1 MKERV
6 RLMKCQNKKKN
17 VKRAVAGI
25 IFLSV
30 IAIILSAYGVTQMY
44 ASPEKKA
51 LKTMLKS
58 GELLQSTVE
67 KYINNIDVSA
77 NNYTRKIDISELIYD
92 NTDYMQGK
100 NSAEYTITANID
112 NNGINVVIPELTN
125 DTFLISKADIS
136 RYINIDA
143 DQLKPVLK
151 AALADFVKG
160 YEVMAM
166 DCVNTVSETGKHT
179 YNINIDETA
188 LVNGFNTFV
197 DELYKDSQVLPYISL
212 LNVYGIKKD
221 SIKSE
226 FATEVKDCN
235 VVLDIEADRDNN
247 LVKVSAVVYYNQNAV
262 CNMVIDF
269 DGLDNMTLYIMA
281 EYSQAEYVN
290 SVIQIDMQSD
300 NVIGVSADADIHFM
314 NHSLKLKA
322 SGNINIQ

>member
-1 MKERV
+1 MY
-6 RLMKCQNKKKN
+6 
-17 VKRAVAGI
+17 KR
-25 IFLSV
+25 
-30 IAIILSAYGVTQMY
+30 
-44 ASPEKKA
+44 
-51 LKTMLKS
+51 
-58 GELLQSTVE
+58 
-67 KYINNIDVSA
+67 
-77 NNYTRKIDISELIYD
+77 
-92 NTDYMQGK
+92 
-100 NSAEYTITANID
+100 
-112 NNGINVVIPELTN
+112 
-125 DTFLISKADIS
+125 
-136 RYINIDA
+136 
-143 DQLKPVLK
+143 QLR
-151 AALADFVKG
+151 
-160 YEVMAM
+160 
-166 DCVNTVSETGKHT
+166 
-179 YNINIDETA
+179 
-188 LVNGFNTFV
+188 
-197 DELYKDSQVLPYISL
+197 YISL

>member
-77 NNYTRKIDISELIYD
+77 NNYTGKINISELIYD
-92 NTDYMQGK
+92 NADYMQGK

-166 DCVNTVSETGKHT
+166 DCVN
-179 YNINIDETA
+179 TA

>member
-1 MKERV
+1 
-6 RLMKCQNKKKN
+6 MKCQNKKKN

-77 NNYTRKIDISELIYD
+77 NNYTGKINISELIYD

-125 DTFLISKADIS
+125 DT
-136 RYINIDA
+136 Y
-143 DQLKPVLK
+143 QLKPVLK

>member
-77 NNYTRKIDISELIYD
+77 NNYTGKINISELIYD
-92 NTDYMQGK
+92 NADYMQGK

-166 DCVNTVSETGKHT
+166 DCVNTVS
-179 YNINIDETA
+179 ETA

-281 EYSQAEYVN
+281 EYVN

>member
-77 NNYTRKIDISELIYD
+77 NNYTGKINISELIYD

-136 RYINIDA
+136 RYVNIDA

-160 YEVMAM
+160 
-166 DCVNTVSETGKHT
+166 
-179 YNINIDETA
+179 
-188 LVNGFNTFV
+188 

-247 LVKVSAVVYYNQNAV
+247 LAKVSAVVYYNQNAV
-262 CNMVIDF
+262 CNMVVDF

>member
-77 NNYTRKIDISELIYD
+77 NNYTGKINISELIYD
-92 NTDYMQGK
+92 NADYMQGK

-166 DCVNTVSETGKHT
+166 DCVNTVSETG
-179 YNINIDETA
+179 
-188 LVNGFNTFV
+188 NT
-197 DELYKDSQVLPYISL
+197 LIILI
-212 LNVYGIKKD
+212 
-221 SIKSE
+221 
-226 FATEVKDCN
+226 
-235 VVLDIEADRDNN
+235 
-247 LVKVSAVVYYNQNAV
+247 
-262 CNMVIDF
+262 
-269 DGLDNMTLYIMA
+269 
-281 EYSQAEYVN
+281 
-290 SVIQIDMQSD
+290 
-300 NVIGVSADADIHFM
+300 
-314 NHSLKLKA
+314 
-322 SGNINIQ
+322 

>member
-1 MKERV
+1 M
-6 RLMKCQNKKKN
+6 
-17 VKRAVAGI
+17 
-25 IFLSV
+25 
-30 IAIILSAYGVTQMY
+30 
-44 ASPEKKA
+44 
-51 LKTMLKS
+51 
-58 GELLQSTVE
+58 
-67 KYINNIDVSA
+67 
-77 NNYTRKIDISELIYD
+77 
-92 NTDYMQGK
+92 
-100 NSAEYTITANID
+100 
-112 NNGINVVIPELTN
+112 
-125 DTFLISKADIS
+125 
-136 RYINIDA
+136 
-143 DQLKPVLK
+143 
-151 AALADFVKG
+151 KG

-235 VVLDIEADRDNN
+235 V
-247 LVKVSAVVYYNQNAV
+247 KVSAVVYYNQNAV

-290 SVIQIDMQSD
+290 SVIQMDMQSD

>member
-1 MKERV
+1 
-6 RLMKCQNKKKN
+6 MKCQNKKKN

-77 NNYTRKIDISELIYD
+77 NNYTGKINISELIYD
-92 NTDYMQGK
+92 NADYMQGK

-269 DGLDNMTLYIMA
+269 D
-281 EYSQAEYVN
+281 
-290 SVIQIDMQSD
+290 
-300 NVIGVSADADIHFM
+300 
-314 NHSLKLKA
+314 
-322 SGNINIQ
+322 

>member
-1 MKERV
+1 M
-6 RLMKCQNKKKN
+6 
-17 VKRAVAGI
+17 
-25 IFLSV
+25 
-30 IAIILSAYGVTQMY
+30 
-44 ASPEKKA
+44 
-51 LKTMLKS
+51 
-58 GELLQSTVE
+58 
-67 KYINNIDVSA
+67 
-77 NNYTRKIDISELIYD
+77 
-92 NTDYMQGK
+92 
-100 NSAEYTITANID
+100 
-112 NNGINVVIPELTN
+112 
-125 DTFLISKADIS
+125 
-136 RYINIDA
+136 
-143 DQLKPVLK
+143 
-151 AALADFVKG
+151 
-160 YEVMAM
+160 
-166 DCVNTVSETGKHT
+166 
-179 YNINIDETA
+179 
-188 LVNGFNTFV
+188 

-281 EYSQAEYVN
+281 EYVN

>member
-77 NNYTRKIDISELIYD
+77 NNYTGKINISELVYD

-212 LNVYGIKKD
+212 LNVYGIKR
-221 SIKSE
+221 
-226 FATEVKDCN
+226 T
-235 VVLDIEADRDNN
+235 VLN
-247 LVKVSAVVYYNQNAV
+247 LNLPRK
-262 CNMVIDF
+262 
-269 DGLDNMTLYIMA
+269 
-281 EYSQAEYVN
+281 
-290 SVIQIDMQSD
+290 
-300 NVIGVSADADIHFM
+300 
-314 NHSLKLKA
+314 
-322 SGNINIQ
+322 

>member
-30 IAIILSAYGVTQMY
+30 IAIILS
-44 ASPEKKA
+44 
-51 LKTMLKS
+51 
-58 GELLQSTVE
+58 VE

-77 NNYTRKIDISELIYD
+77 NNYTGKINISELIYD

-197 DELYKDSQVLPYISL
+197 D
-212 LNVYGIKKD
+212 
-221 SIKSE
+221 
-226 FATEVKDCN
+226 
-235 VVLDIEADRDNN
+235 
-247 LVKVSAVVYYNQNAV
+247 
-262 CNMVIDF
+262 
-269 DGLDNMTLYIMA
+269 
-281 EYSQAEYVN
+281 
-290 SVIQIDMQSD
+290 
-300 NVIGVSADADIHFM
+300 
-314 NHSLKLKA
+314 
-322 SGNINIQ
+322 

>member
-77 NNYTRKIDISELIYD
+77 NNYTGKINISELIYD
-92 NTDYMQGK
+92 NADYMQGK

-112 NNGINVVIPELTN
+112 NNG
-125 DTFLISKADIS
+125 
-136 RYINIDA
+136 INIDA

>member
-1 MKERV
+1 
-6 RLMKCQNKKKN
+6 
-17 VKRAVAGI
+17 
-25 IFLSV
+25 
-30 IAIILSAYGVTQMY
+30 
-44 ASPEKKA
+44 
-51 LKTMLKS
+51 
-58 GELLQSTVE
+58 
-67 KYINNIDVSA
+67 
-77 NNYTRKIDISELIYD
+77 
-92 NTDYMQGK
+92 MQGK

-247 LVKVSAVVYYNQNAV
+247 LAKVSAVVYYNQNAV
-262 CNMVIDF
+262 CNMVVDF

>member
-77 NNYTRKIDISELIYD
+77 NNYTGKINISELIYD
-92 NTDYMQGK
+92 NADYMQGK

-136 RYINIDA
+136 RY
-143 DQLKPVLK
+143 
-151 AALADFVKG
+151 
-160 YEVMAM
+160 
-166 DCVNTVSETGKHT
+166 
-179 YNINIDETA
+179 INIDETA